1 MAATSRGLAI
11 DITNIVL
18 NVKELTLTKDGFHD
32 LGMACL
38 YGLLGSGGND
48 SATLGVTGLVLGIP
62 LTIEDTLV
70 L

>member
-1 MAATSRGLAI
+1 
-11 DITNIVL
+11 L
-18 NVKELTLTKDGFHD
+18 NVKELTLTEDGFHD

-48 SATLGVTGLVLGIP
+48 TATLGLTGLVLDIP
-62 LTIEDTLV
+62 LTIEDALV

>member
-1 MAATSRGLAI
+1 
-11 DITNIVL
+11 L

-38 YGLLGSGGND
+38 YGLLGSGSND
-48 SATLGVTGLVLGIP
+48 TATLGLTGLVLDIP
-62 LTIEDTLV
+62 LTIEDAFV